1 MSDTPAVSEPADT
14 PHEAGPRRWLMDW
27 SDDRKRTV
35 FLVIYGLSLLITATA
50 IWMVAKAPGSTGAG
64 ERDLASRA
72 VLGVLVVNLV
82 LIVGLAVVVGR
93 RAFGLFRR
101 RTDAGARLHLRFV
114 TLFSLVALVPA
125 ILIALVF
132 GVLVNRG
139 VDQWFSGNVQ
149 SAVENG
155 ATIGRAYLDD
165 VSAEM
170 DGDILVIADQL
181 TGVRPLLGNRIQFSD
196 ALLQVGQLFGY
207 PAIYILDDTGAVLA
221 SGESPDAPP
230 YVAPSQEALEE
241 ASVAGAQPAQQV
253 TETPDAVRSVMAL
266 PTYGDAY
273 LYLVRPL
280 KPGLLAQ
287 MRNGE
292 ESILAYR
299 EAQDSRAR
307 IQAAFALS
315 YIETALL
322 VLVGAVWLG
331 MSAASSISGPIGRLV
346 LAADRVA
353 GGDLTARVD
362 GDDGP
367 GEIKTLSAAFNRMTD
382 DLAAQQAA
390 LRAASEEATGR
401 SRFIETVLSGVS
413 AGVIGLDRLRRVS
426 AINDSA
432 AELLSL
438 DGADVIG
445 QPLGEVSPELSEL
458 AGRAEAHIEEEID
471 VTLEGETRRLR
482 VRIEGGVG
490 GEMVLTFD
498 DITRL
503 VTAQRNAAWRD
514 VARRIAHEIK
524 NPLTPIQL
532 SAERLRRRYR
542 SQVVDDVEVFDR
554 CTETII
560 RQVGDIG
567 RMVDEFSS
575 FARMPAPRFTSSDP
589 AELLREAVFAQRVAA
604 ADIGVDLIEPLPK
617 AIIHADRPMIGQALA
632 NILKNAGEA
641 VAARRAADPRPEDDV
656 RPGVSAR
663 LDIQDGM
670 AVFVIEDDGPGLP
683 AKDRD
688 RLTEPYVTTR
698 DKGTGLGLAI
708 VKRICEE
715 HGGEL
720 KLADAEALSGARISL
735 IFPLKSQQQ
744 STGKSGGEGVST
756 ARRTTSGTESS
767 EAS

>member
-1 MSDTPAVSEPADT
+1 MTDTPSTPAEINAL
-14 PHEAGPRRWLMDW
+14 PPRGPARWFADW
-27 SDDRKRTV
+27 SEERRRNAFLIAYSLAFVITV
-35 FLVIYGLSLLITATA
+35 AAIWLVAVAPGASGEGARAVASQAVLVILAVNLLLI
-50 IWMVAKAPGSTGAG
+50 G
-64 ERDLASRA
+64 
-72 VLGVLVVNLV
+72 
-82 LIVGLAVVVGR
+82 GLALVVGR
-93 RAFGLFRR
+93 RVFSLFQR
-101 RTDAGARLHLRFV
+101 RTHAGTRLHLRFV

-125 ILIALVF
+125 VLIALVF

-149 SAVENG
+149 AAVENG
-155 ATIGRAYLDD
+155 ATIGRAYVED

-170 DGDILVIADQL
+170 DSDLIVISEQL
-181 TGVRPLLGNRIQFSD
+181 AGAQPLFENRIQFSD
-196 ALLQVGQLFGY
+196 ALVQIADLFGY
-207 PAIYILDDTGAVLA
+207 PAIYILGAEGEVLA
-221 SGESPDAPP
+221 SGEGASAPP
-230 YVAPSQEALEE
+230 YLAPPREMLEAAADDGQPPQQITE
-241 ASVAGAQPAQQV
+241 A
-253 TETPDAVRSVMAL
+253 PDSVRSLMAL
-266 PTYGDAY
+266 PTYGEAY

-280 KPGLLAQ
+280 QPGLIAQ

-292 ESILAYR
+292 AAIVAYR
-299 EAQDSRAR
+299 EAQESRER

-315 YIETALL
+315 YVETALL

-331 MSAASSISGPIGRLV
+331 MSAATAISAPIGRLV
-346 LAADRVA
+346 EAADRVA
-353 GGDLTARVD
+353 GGDLTARVE
-362 GDDGP
+362 GDEGP
-367 GEIKTLSAAFNRMTD
+367 GEIKTLTAAFNRMTG
-382 DLAAQQAA
+382 DLEAQQAA

-401 SRFIETVLSGVS
+401 TLFIETVLSGVS
-413 AGVIGLDRLRRVS
+413 AGVIGVDRLRRVS

-432 AELLSL
+432 VELLALS
-438 DGADVIG
+438 DGEIIG
-445 QPLGEVSPELSEL
+445 RPLGEAAPELSEL

-471 VTLEGETRRLR
+471 VSRGGETRRLR

-542 SQVVDDVEVFDR
+542 SQVGDDVEVFDR

-575 FARMPAPRFTSSDP
+575 FARMPAPRFTAEDP
-589 AELLREAVFAQRVAA
+589 AELLREAVFAQRVAVP
-604 ADIGVDLIEPLPK
+604 DIGVELAEPLPTVTLQ
-617 AIIHADRPMIGQALA
+617 ADGRMVGQAVA

-641 VAARRAADPRPEDDV
+641 VATRRALAPKPGDDSL
-656 RPGVSAR
+656 PGISAR
-663 LDIQDGM
+663 LEVADDVATFI
-670 AVFVIEDDGPGLP
+670 IEDDGIGLP
-683 AKDRD
+683 DKDRD

-698 DKGTGLGLAI
+698 EKGTGLGLAI
-708 VKRICEE
+708 VKRICED

-720 KLADAEALSGARISL
+720 KLADAEPMSGARVCL
-735 IFPLKSQQQ
+735 IFPLKSPTETAGAAGGKAAKASRS
-744 STGKSGGEGVST
+744 STVPAGE
-756 ARRTTSGTESS
+756 
-767 EAS
+767 

>member
-1 MSDTPAVSEPADT
+1 MTETSAADTDPVPADRRGAT
-14 PHEAGPRRWLMDW
+14 RWFAGWSEERR
-27 SDDRKRTV
+27 RNA
-35 FLVIYGLSLLITATA
+35 FLIAYAIAFVITAAA
-50 IWMVAKAPGSTGAG
+50 IWLVAVAPGSAG
-64 ERDLASRA
+64 EGARASASQA
-72 VLGVLVVNLV
+72 VLAILGVNLL
-82 LIVGLAVVVGR
+82 LIAGLAAVVGR
-93 RAFGLFRR
+93 RALSLFRR

-114 TLFSLVALVPA
+114 TLFSMVALVPA
-125 ILIALVF
+125 VMIALVF

-155 ATIGRAYLDD
+155 ASIGQAYLED
-165 VSAEM
+165 VSDEM
-170 DGDILVIADQL
+170 DADLAVIAEQL
-181 TGVRPLLGNRIQFSD
+181 GGARPLFENRIQFSD
-196 ALLQVGQLFGY
+196 ALAQIAELFGY
-207 PAIYILDDTGAVLA
+207 PAVYILGPDGEVLA
-221 SGESPDAPP
+221 SGETPGAPP
-230 YVAPSQEALEE
+230 YVAPPLAALEAAAE
-241 ASVAGAQPAQQV
+241 GGPPPQQV
-253 TETPDAVRSVMAL
+253 TENPDAVRSLTAL
-266 PTYGDAY
+266 PAYGEAY

-280 KPGLLAQ
+280 KPGLIAQ

-292 ESILAYR
+292 ESIVAYR
-299 EAQDSRAR
+299 EAQQSRER

-315 YIETALL
+315 YVETALL
-322 VLVGAVWLG
+322 VLVGAIWLG
-331 MSAASSISGPIGRLV
+331 MGAASAISAPIGRLV
-346 LAADRVA
+346 EAADRVA
-353 GGDLTARVD
+353 SGDLTARVD
-362 GDDGP
+362 GEDGP
-367 GEIKTLSAAFNRMTD
+367 GEIKTLSAAFNRMTG
-382 DLAAQQAA
+382 DLEAQQTA

-413 AGVIGLDRLRRVS
+413 AGVIGLDRRRRVS
-426 AINDSA
+426 VINDSA
-432 AELLSL
+432 VELLAIR
-438 DGADVIG
+438 DPAIIG
-445 QPLGEVSPELSEL
+445 RPLGEVSPELSEL

-471 VTLEGETRRLR
+471 VSLEGETRRLR

-542 SQVVDDVEVFDR
+542 KQVGDDVEVFDR

-575 FARMPAPRFTSSDP
+575 FARMPAPRFTAVDP

-604 ADIGVDLIEPLPK
+604 ADIGVELIEPLP
-617 AIIHADRPMIGQALA
+617 AVVLHADRPMIGQALT

-641 VAARRAADPRPEDDV
+641 VSARRAIAPREGDGE
-656 RPGVSAR
+656 RPGISAR
-663 LDIQDGM
+663 LTVEGDTLT
-670 AVFVIEDDGPGLP
+670 FVIEDDGLGLP

-698 DKGTGLGLAI
+698 EKGTGLGLAI

-720 KLADAEALSGARISL
+720 KLADAETLTGARVCL
-735 IFPLKSQQQ
+735 VFPLKSQPQ
-744 STGKSGGEGVST
+744 ST
-756 ARRTTSGTESS
+756 
-767 EAS
+767 EAAGPGDAKASRVRAVPAAE

>member
-1 MSDTPAVSEPADT
+1 MTDSSSEEQSGRGVDRRGTARWF
-14 PHEAGPRRWLMDW
+14 AGWSEDRR
-27 SDDRKRTV
+27 RNA
-35 FLVIYGLSLLITATA
+35 FLVAYALAFLITAAA
-50 IWMVAKAPGSTGAG
+50 IWLVAVAPGATGVGA
-64 ERDLASRA
+64 RATASQA
-72 VLGVLVVNLV
+72 VLAILGLNLL
-82 LIVGLAVVVGR
+82 LIAGLAVVVGR
-93 RAFGLFRR
+93 RALTLFRR

-114 TLFSLVALVPA
+114 TLFSIVALVPA
-125 ILIALVF
+125 VLIALVF

-139 VDQWFSGNVQ
+139 VDQWFSDNVR
-149 SAVENG
+149 SAVENSADIG
-155 ATIGRAYLDD
+155 KAYVSDVSLRTESDLATIADELAAPEARARFDYPIQYSELL
-165 VSAEM
+165 AQ
-170 DGDILVIADQL
+170 IAD
-181 TGVRPLLGNRIQFSD
+181 
-196 ALLQVGQLFGY
+196 LFGY
-207 PAIYILDDTGAVLA
+207 PAIYIVDGRGEVQARGEL
-221 SGESPDAPP
+221 SGAPP
-230 YVAPSQEALEE
+230 YFAPSREDLETAALGETAPIE
-241 ASVAGAQPAQQV
+241 I
-253 TETPDAVRSVMAL
+253 TENPDAIRTLYPLSG
-266 PTYGDAY
+266 YGDAY
-273 LYLVRPL
+273 LYLVRPMQ
-280 KPGLLAQ
+280 PGLMAQ
-287 MRNGE
+287 MRNAE
-292 ESILAYR
+292 DSIVAYR
-299 EAQDSRAR
+299 EARQSRER
-307 IQAAFALS
+307 IQYAFALS
-315 YIETALL
+315 YFETALL
-322 VLVGAVWLG
+322 VLVGAIWLG
-331 MSAASSISGPIGRLV
+331 MSAASSISAPIGRLV
-346 LAADRVA
+346 EAADRVA

-362 GDDGP
+362 DNDGP

-382 DLAAQQAA
+382 DLEAQQAA

-413 AGVIGLDRLRRVS
+413 AGVIGLDRQRRVS

-432 AELLSL
+432 VELLAIR
-438 DGADVIG
+438 DPAIIG
-445 QPLGEVSPELSEL
+445 RPLGDVSPELSEL
-458 AGRAEAHIEEEID
+458 AARAEAHIEEEID
-471 VTLEGETRRLR
+471 VSLEGETRRLR

-575 FARMPAPRFTSSDP
+575 FARMPAPRFTAVDP
-589 AELLREAVFAQRVAA
+589 AELLREAVFAQRVAE
-604 ADIGVDLIEPLPK
+604 ADIGVELFEPLPTVVL
-617 AIIHADRPMIGQALA
+617 HADRPMIGQALT

-641 VAARRAADPRPEDDV
+641 VAARRAIAPKDGDGE

-663 LDIQDGM
+663 LTVEADT
-670 AVFVIEDDGPGLP
+670 ATFVIEDDGMGLP

-698 DKGTGLGLAI
+698 EKGTGLGLAI

-720 KLADAEALSGARISL
+720 KLADAETLGGARVCL
-735 IFPLKSQQQ
+735 IFPMKSQPKP
-744 STGKSGGEGVST
+744 TGAAGAKDAKASRYPSVS
-756 ARRTTSGTESS
+756 AAE
-767 EAS
+767 